1 VTLEPVSFE
10 HHECVRLQG
19 PSSAV
24 IISTSVGPRVLGLL
38 GRGDNLFAILPEA
51 GLERHDG
58 DRFRFLGGHRL
69 WAAPEIPEI
78 TYQPDDRPCTVT
90 EVEDGIRVEAV
101 PDGAGLIKSIQ
112 VRRDG
117 DGWRVDHVLGNGSG
131 RPLTVAPWA
140 VTQLRLGGEVILP
153 IGGGAVGLQADRS
166 LVLWPYSDLSDRRVW
181 LTSDAVHLEAVAGVS
196 PLKLG
201 AAPSE
206 GWVSYRVDA
215 EVFEKRVAIDPAAS
229 YPDRGAVVQVYL
241 CDDFC
246 ELETVG
252 SLREVHP
259 GGAATHTE
267 HWSLTEA
274 DG

>member
-1 VTLEPVSFE
+1 MTLESFSFE

-24 IISTSVGPRVLGLL
+24 VVTTSAGPRILGLF
-38 GRGDNLFAILPEA
+38 GQGGNLFAILPEA

-58 DRFRFLGGHRL
+58 NRFRFIGGHRL

-117 DGWRVDHVLGNGSG
+117 DGWRVDHILGNGSG
-131 RPLTVAPWA
+131 DRLIVAPWA
-140 VTQLRLGGEVILP
+140 LTQLRLGGVATLP
-153 IGGGAVGLQADRS
+153 IAGGAGVQADRS
-166 LVLWPYSDLSDRRVW
+166 LVLWPYSDLSDRRVR
-181 LTSDAVHLEAVAGVS
+181 LAPGVIHVEAVSGVS
-196 PLKLG
+196 PLKIG

-206 GWVSYRVDA
+206 GRASYALDG
-215 EVFEKRVAIDPAAS
+215 EVFEKRVEIDEAAS
-229 YPDRGAVVQVYL
+229 YPDRGAVVQIYVGE
-241 CDDFC
+241 DFC
-246 ELETVG
+246 ELETVAP
-252 SLREVHP
+252 LQALDP
-259 GGAATHTE
+259 GDSATHTE
-267 HWSLTEA
+267 HWSLTTGEP
-274 DG
+274 